1 MRSLV
6 TFVCDLALTGALV
19 AQPPGHLSV
28 SQPAGNLAQSQLD
41 LRWDPVPGALSY
53 EVLRKVNGKW
63 FLNEEDPNCTP
74 ITNSTSLTGLA
85 PGTDFEFCV
94 RAVLASGVSSNGQI
108 AKGHT
113 LEAGAA
119 APVKTQTA
127 LKLPDVPDPDES
139 SSRARSNTDPDPV
152 PEGASITELLGPAPA
167 RGSRPA
173 RPDVQTGAN
182 GPPTMRNTNAEPD
195 PVPAN
200 ASINDLVPPPPP
212 KAKIVTK
219 EEPKGP
225 PPPVPE
231 GLMGLYMAQGDIR
244 LSWRPVKE
252 ATGYQVEEEK
262 DGKWVMLEDG
272 IIEENK
278 PSFVLKNRG
287 AGPYLFRV
295 RAVRY
300 GVRSSFSLPT
310 KIER

>member
-6 TFVCDLALTGALV
+6 TFVCALALTGALM
-19 AQPPGHLSV
+19 AQPPGHLNI
-28 SQPAGNLAQSQLD
+28 SQPPGNLAQSQLD
-41 LRWDPVPGALSY
+41 LRWEPVPNALGY

-63 FLNEEDPNCTP
+63 WLNEEDPNCTP

-94 RAVLASGVSSNGQI
+94 RAVLASGVSANGQV

-113 LEAGAA
+113 LEASA
-119 APVKTQTA
+119 TA
-127 LKLPDVPDPDES
+127 LARPQTTLNLPDVPDPDERS
-139 SSRARSNTDPDPV
+139 ARTRSNTDPDPV
-152 PEGASITELLGPAPA
+152 PEGASITELLGPNPPKSSKPSAPKPI
-167 RGSRPA
+167 R
-173 RPDVQTGAN
+173 
-182 GPPTMRNTNAEPD
+182 NAEPD

-200 ASINDLVPPPPP
+200 ASITDLVPPPP
-212 KAKIVTK
+212 KAKAATK

-225 PPPVPE
+225 PPPTPE
-231 GLMGLYMAQGDIR
+231 GLMGLFMAQGDIR

-262 DGKWVMLEDG
+262 DGKWVLLEDG